1 MNMRVAHFGSR
12 QELLELS
19 YHRTFISL
27 ELAMTFLTD
36 ANNKH
41 FKKAGASMKKKKADD
56 RKR

>member
-1 MNMRVAHFGSR
+1 
-12 QELLELS
+12 
-19 YHRTFISL
+19 
-27 ELAMTFLTD
+27 MTFLTD